1 MYKQQHPA
9 LPSHYSWNSV
19 AKRSSRAILL
29 CDDTLTDEQ
38 RYLSAL
44 LDFFEIPWTEVSH
57 TELIRECSRANSDGD
72 TGYCILSSASSMAAV
87 VQAIPG
93 SAAALPIE
101 ILNANSVYIY
111 GFGETQSSRLLLK
124 LVTGTDDVDIRK
136 AEARAT
142 RVSVTDNFPGMCGP
156 MSGIDVSIRLTD
168 KDYCFDVQ
176 HQARG
181 FQRIVT
187 ADCGE
192 IFASV
197 ICNGVPFFLNTC
209 SEVIDIGA
217 TAARFF
223 DVKDHFCSAVPIT
236 FYLKWAF
243 ANLRP
248 IGTETRAC
256 LIVDDP
262 LLKPRYGFMR
272 FRDALELMDS
282 HNFTTTIAFIPWN
295 WRRTNPETVLQFQ
308 QRVDRLSICVHG
320 CDHTAGEFA
329 ARSTALLNRRIKIA
343 GRRMELLSQKTLL
356 QPDRVMVFPQGAF
369 SPEAGRALKLSG
381 FVAAVNTE
389 VAPSGAVPN
398 HTTIADNW
406 NLANMKYGT
415 FPIFTRRYLE
425 HGIENFAFDGLLG
438 KPCLI
443 VAHHEIFRDLGRE
456 LAEFVDRLNSLR
468 WNLRWCSLGDAVR
481 HGFKR
486 HVNSGGEQKIQM
498 YAHHVVIENSS
509 TERREAVVMKEESD
523 PECARV
529 VVNQESIDHVFE
541 GKQLQFRITIPP
553 GESADVSIA
562 YLDNSELDCDND
574 GFTYRVKTRA
584 RRHLSEFRD
593 NYVAQNNLLHSI
605 ATRVRKL
612 LS

>member
-1 MYKQQHPA
+1 M
-9 LPSHYSWNSV
+9 
-19 AKRSSRAILL
+19 
-29 CDDTLTDEQ
+29 
-38 RYLSAL
+38 
-44 LDFFEIPWTEVSH
+44 SH

-72 TGYCILSSASSMAAV
+72 TGYCILSSAPSMAAV
-87 VQAIPG
+87 LQAIPG
-93 SAAALPIE
+93 SAAALPIG

-111 GFGETQSSRLLLK
+111 GFAETTSSRWLLRL
-124 LVTGTDDVDIRK
+124 LTGIDGADICTTK
-136 AEARAT
+136 ALAAN
-142 RVSVTDNFPGMCGP
+142 VSVTDDFPEMCGP
-156 MSGIDVSIRLTD
+156 MSGVHASVKLTV
-168 KDYCFDVQ
+168 KDCFLDIQ

-181 FQRIVT
+181 FQPIVK
-187 ADCGE
+187 ASEGE
-192 IFASV
+192 IFASFV
-197 ICNGVPFFLNTC
+197 RNGVSLFLNSC

-217 TAARFF
+217 PAARYF

-243 ANLRP
+243 ANLCP
-248 IGTETRAC
+248 IGTETRAS

-272 FRDALELMDS
+272 FRDAVELMDS

-295 WRRTNPETVLQFQ
+295 WRRTNPETVLQFHE
-308 QRVDRLSICVHG
+308 RVDRLSICVHG

-389 VAPSGAVPN
+389 VAPSGAITN
-398 HTTIADNW
+398 DTTIADNW

-443 VAHHEIFRDLGRE
+443 VAHHEIFRDRGRE

-481 HGFKR
+481 HGFTR
-486 HVNSGGEQKIQM
+486 HVNSEGEQKIQM
-498 YAHHVVIENSS
+498 YAHNVVIENSS

-529 VVNQESIDHVFE
+529 VVNQESIEHVFK

-553 GESADVSIA
+553 GESVDVCIA

-593 NYVAQNNLLHSI
+593 NYIAQNNLLHSI